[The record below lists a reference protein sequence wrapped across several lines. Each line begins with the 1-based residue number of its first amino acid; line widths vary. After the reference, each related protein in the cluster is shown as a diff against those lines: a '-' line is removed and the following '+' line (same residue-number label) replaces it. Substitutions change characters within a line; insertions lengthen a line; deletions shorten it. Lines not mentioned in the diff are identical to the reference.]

1 MFELSKLLR
10 GIPQFQESRMSGT
23 GYAVWIVWK
32 GKLPDAVP
40 HTFQDYGGIN
50 FIEEEQQALWFFF
63 TPDVVRALA
72 RLEVWARINTMPVF
86 IQLFPAQIRIGY
98 QLERSVSI
106 SRDLLGQQVDTPDD
120 FEIYIHPKF
129 HDIVSGVPGL
139 TLEKPNGLGGM
150 APLDWKSITADP
162 RIGYQSQLGWYFILK
177 PLGNPMDKN
186 FNEGWRNFFQEI
198 EAILK
203 RLKLKYIFHRNFL
216 IFRLD
221 NHRTLITWCR
231 DLIRLVQELKSCEEC
246 KYWPSVMAAVEKEG
260 LNFNEELPYK
270 IAIDWEQMVPD
281 FPHMTYR
288 TGFLLGDRF
297 KIQDVGFSLER
308 TKMSDWCYVSL
319 KEGEEEE
326 ASGSLQVFTP
336 PVVVAGKQKGCF
348 YCGLRNHE
356 PSQCPTRGIDALR
369 PEIWG
374 TLAGK
379 SMDEIS
385 SEYDALGEAMAD
397 NPLESLRNALRDK
410 SSHVV
415 KGFFE
420 INHACQLRMIQPIW
434 RSLGKELPQGLTK
447 LGPEEKNNNTKAL
460 DTFISDDIAAAEQA
474 AKQEELRSPRDFQ
487 ARVLLGFINVEKGD
501 HEKAVKYWQDAEA
514 LALTPLQ
521 HAWLLL
527 LLGRLYEVD
536 GHFDNAMNMYKNA
549 AAYCPKWLEPAYRQ
563 AAAMVKMGFAEHA
576 FHLIDELISRDPNTF
591 NRVIIDPEMER
602 GSLQIMSH
610 LWGPWN
616 TAQTQADESKER
628 LNQLY
633 GDCTAWFGEEG
644 DFTKD
649 AHRRIDALMKKKNV
663 ANYVVYKKFIDGEAQ
678 ISAALKAQVEDETKV
693 LQKKAVVFSDRL
705 KKVDEEIA
713 WFPFPKTLREF
724 NTDYNSCVSKLNW
737 VKSQHYMVA
746 ENFRKSAEYFKEV
759 DTMTERLSSRL
770 VSLKIVRDAT
780 LFILLLGK
788 SFMWLELIG
797 LGLALLVVPAL
808 LYLAQ
813 ESGASWTQS
822 LLIDRRWEIQ
832 KALIIIL
839 SVAALTLSLLR
850 TATGF
855 DKKKQKFFENK
866 GVFAGK
872 EPAVKGA

>member
-10 GIPQFQESRMSGT
+10 GIPQFQDSRMSGA
-23 GYAVWIVWK
+23 GFAVWIVWK

-50 FIEEEQQALWFFF
+50 FIEEDQQALWFFF
-63 TPDVVRALA
+63 TSDVVRALA
-72 RLEVWARINTMPVF
+72 RLEVWARINSMPVF

-98 QLERSVSI
+98 QLERSMTI
-106 SRDLLGQQVDTPDD
+106 SRDLLTQQTDTPED

-129 HDIVSGVPGL
+129 HDIVAGIPGL
-139 TLEKPNGLGGM
+139 ALESPSGLGGM
-150 APLDWKSITADP
+150 APLDWKVISADP

-221 NHRTLITWCR
+221 NHRTLTTWCR
-231 DLIRLVQELKSCEEC
+231 DLIKLVQELKECGEC

-270 IAIDWEQMVPD
+270 IAIDWDQMVPD
-281 FPHMTYR
+281 YPHMTYR

-319 KEGEEEE
+319 KEGDIEE
-326 ASGSLQVFTP
+326 ATGSLQVFTP
-336 PVVVAGKQKGCF
+336 PVVVAGKQKSCF

-356 PSQCPTRGIDALR
+356 PSQCPTRNIEALH

-374 TLAGK
+374 KLAGK
-379 SMDEIS
+379 SMDDIS
-385 SEYDALGEAMAD
+385 SEYEALGDAMGKE
-397 NPLESLRNALRDK
+397 PLESLNKAVRDESAVVPNA
-410 SSHVV
+410 
-415 KGFFE
+415 FME
-420 INHACQLRMIQPIW
+420 INHACQLRMIQPVW

-447 LGPEEKNNNTKAL
+447 LAPEEKNNTGKAL
-460 DTFISDDIAAAEQA
+460 KTFMGGDIAAAEQA
-474 AKQEELRSPRDFQ
+474 AKQEELRSPRDLQ
-487 ARVLLGFINVEKGD
+487 ARVLLGFINMEKGE
-501 HEKAVKYWQDAEA
+501 HEKAIKFWQDAEA

-521 HAWLLL
+521 HAWILFLI
-527 LLGRLYEVD
+527 GRLYEVD
-536 GHFDNAMNMYKNA
+536 GHNDNAINMYKNA
-549 AAYCPKWLEPAYRQ
+549 AAYCPKWMEPKYRQ

-576 FHLIDELISRDPNTF
+576 FHLLDELIARDADIF
-591 NRVIIDPEMER
+591 NRVIIDPELER
-602 GSLQIMSH
+602 GSLQIMAH

-633 GDCTAWFGEEG
+633 GDCTAWFGEESE
-644 DFTKD
+644 FSKD
-649 AHRRIDALMKKKNV
+649 AHRRIDAMMGKKNI
-663 ANYVVYKKFIDGEAQ
+663 ANYVIYQKFIKGEAQ
-678 ISAALKAQVEDETKV
+678 ISSALKAQVEDETKI
-693 LQKKAVVFSDRL
+693 LQKKAVEFSDRL
-705 KKVDEEIA
+705 SKVDEEIA

-724 NTDYNSCVSKLNW
+724 NSDYNSCVSKLNW
-737 VKSQHYMVA
+737 VKSQHFMVA
-746 ENFRKSAEYFKEV
+746 ENFRKSTEFFQEV
-759 DTMTERLSSRL
+759 DEMTGRLSSRL

-788 SFMWLELIG
+788 SFIWLELIG
-797 LGLALLVVPAL
+797 LGVALLVVPAL

-813 ESGASWTQS
+813 ESGAAWTQS

-839 SVAALTLSLLR
+839 SVAALTVSLLR

-855 DKKKQKFFENK
+855 EKKKTKFFENK
-866 GVFAGK
+866 GVFTAK
-872 EPAVKGA
+872 EAEAKGV